1 MHGHRSVVF
10 LAQPCHLLEFID
22 ARIDSRLIHKSQ
34 RKTASTFLQ
43 GILHDVEHL
52 PAFIIGKW
60 SVLITR
66 DACPCRTMSGKNGN
80 IAWRVSV
87 YGRKEFRKEIRKEV
101 IEQYV
106 TCRKGR
112 KMTQDELARRTGI
125 SRPNISRFESGNYN
139 PSLEMMVRM
148 ASALDMTLDVKLAKS
163 EEA

>member
-1 MHGHRSVVF
+1 MRTTKDMDYIFDLDGN
-10 LAQPCHLLEFID
+10 E
-22 ARIDSRLIHKSQ
+22 
-34 RKTASTFLQ
+34 
-43 GILHDVEHL
+43 
-52 PAFIIGKW
+52 
-60 SVLITR
+60 ITIEER
-66 DACPCRTMSGKNGN
+66 Q
-80 IAWRVSV
+80 
-87 YGRKEFRKEIRKEV
+87 KEIRKTV

-148 ASALDMTLDVKLAKS
+148 ASALDMTLDVKLVKS